1 MSSPLPILT
10 PNDFASDQEARWC
23 PGCGDFSILTQ
34 VKKVLAGLVLPR
46 EKIVFVSGIGCSS
59 RLPYYLSTYGFHGL
73 HGRAPALATGL
84 KIANPELQVWV
95 VTGDGDGLSTG
106 TNHLLHALRRNVDL
120 KILLF
125 NNEIF
130 GLTKGQCSPTTRPGT
145 RTMSSPEGSFEAPL
159 RALSL
164 ALAAEATFAARTID
178 VDVGHM
184 SEVLER
190 AAAHKGSAFVEI
202 YQNCKVFNDGVF
214 EYATD
219 KASKADAT
227 VHLEHGRP
235 IIFGPDRNKGLR
247 LNGFEPEIVTLGNGV
262 TIDDLIIHDEKAPE
276 PTQAFLL
283 SRLIGPEFPECLGIF
298 RCVQRPTYEEL
309 LARRA
314 RAAPAARPL
323 RELLTGADSWV
334 VA

>member
-34 VKKVLAGLVLPR
+34 VKKVLAGLGLPR